1 MPESL
6 EVGQRENDYD
16 IIKTAKLPNLVT
28 VKPDSSGREGGRQD
42 TIVRAES
49 VWRGGGGYTQDPA

>member
-1 MPESL
+1 MSESL

-16 IIKTAKLPNLVT
+16 IIKIAKLPNLVT
-28 VKPDSSGREGGRQD
+28 VRPDSSRGEGGRQD
-42 TIVRAES
+42 TVVRAES